1 MTCGLIPATILH
13 AVLGSAIPGGCFGDK
28 STESCSALQLFRIP
42 PHFCFCHQMNSWP
55 SEGEGRGC
63 LSPLD
68 FESISKKMLFFQFRG
83 VKTKFHHKFWPPL
96 EKSLGKSPTGPSWK
110 KSLRRPWMNL
120 WVVEQQVQMDVSI
133 WDAVHS
139 HSMGVSAE
147 WSRCLSSGAQR
158 ASDSVAP
165 LWQSSAGWMPARIER
180 LFAGVGRRHPVT
192 ISMAS
197 LLAGQWGRCE
207 HCGTWQERST
217 LLQNGPG

>member
-1 MTCGLIPATILH
+1 MWRRLSRTHAVSCAYRTFIQGGQFPDVLPIGPSIYFRTVEKFAMTCGLIPATILH

-120 WVVEQQVQMDVSI
+120 
-133 WDAVHS
+133 
-139 HSMGVSAE
+139 
-147 WSRCLSSGAQR
+147 
-158 ASDSVAP
+158 
-165 LWQSSAGWMPARIER
+165 
-180 LFAGVGRRHPVT
+180 
-192 ISMAS
+192 
-197 LLAGQWGRCE
+197 
-207 HCGTWQERST
+207 
-217 LLQNGPG
+217 